1 MVRFLV
7 DVKWDV
13 VGLGIR
19 HVCTV
24 GKIESDV
31 KEVDGFFV
39 GFNCNFEAMLAED
52 AAQIFLD
59 KLYLARW
66 CIIWLSRGRHLC
78 VSRSC
83 CHISL

>member
-24 GKIESDV
+24 GKVESDV
-31 KEVDGFFV
+31 EEIDDFFV
-39 GFNCNFEAMLAED
+39 GFNCNFKAMLTED
-52 AAQIFLD
+52 GTQIFLD
-59 KLYLARW
+59 
-66 CIIWLSRGRHLC
+66 
-78 VSRSC
+78 
-83 CHISL
+83 